1 MGIILTSEDN
11 NIHKSKT
18 KNQINTSISNENNPK
33 LSTLSENEFLKNIYT
48 TKK

>member
-18 KNQINTSISNENNPK
+18 KNQINSISNENNPK